1 VGRLCARRRSYDV
14 RSPHRPVGFAV
25 TQRAA
30 CGRRAGVG
38 DAVSDLTD
46 MDVLSDDEWAWG
58 ANGVDPTRSRVR
70 MSRRGARHWAA
81 ALVHSLST
89 GGSLHASEKR
99 GESRPPPLIALVHSL
114 STGGSLHASEKRGES
129 RPPSLTALAPRC
141 APSPLRASFS
151 QLLHRHTQNTRLGDS
166 CRRLAGLLHA
176 SKQASCE
183 RGGLSSVAR

>member
-1 VGRLCARRRSYDV
+1 MNRMKPVGRLCARRRSYDV

-99 GESRPPPLIALVHSL
+99 GESRPPPFHRA
-114 STGGSLHASEKRGES
+114 
-129 RPPSLTALAPRC
+129 RPLLCR
-141 APSPLRASFS
+141 RAS
-151 QLLHRHTQNTRLGDS
+151 
-166 CRRLAGLLHA
+166 
-176 SKQASCE
+176 ASCYTGTHRT
-183 RGGLSSVAR
+183 RGSETAAGV